1 MRLFHR
7 AAQDWPEG
15 DYMSNCIDCST
26 RFLGP
31 KRVMFCNLC
40 YTKKSEIDYEEIHN
54 SKTEMLVKFNEAKR
68 LAEELGYVLVKKI

>member
-7 AAQDWPEG
+7 GSQDWPEG
-15 DYMSNCIDCST
+15 DYMSNCIDCSK

-31 KRVMFCNLC
+31 KRAMFCNLC
-40 YTKKSEIDYEEIHN
+40 YKKSETDYEEIHN
-54 SKTEMLVKFNEAKR
+54 SKNEMLVKFNEAKR